1 MYSTLSNLS
10 NDQFIML
17 KLFNKDCL
25 INNIYSVKI
34 LKKDS
39 RWESLTLEKGEREK
53 LFAEHID
60 RLVQKKKD
68 AFRSLLEELK
78 DTPLDASFKV
88 LGWIFSEKLPPIP

>member
-1 MYSTLSNLS
+1 M
-10 NDQFIML
+10 
-17 KLFNKDCL
+17 
-25 INNIYSVKI
+25 
-34 LKKDS
+34 KKDS

-53 LFAEHID
+53 LFDEHID

-88 LGWIFSEKLPPIP
+88 QGCLFSEKLPPQPISCSSWVMSYVKKKILKSFFCLIPLIHNLP

>member
-1 MYSTLSNLS
+1 M
-10 NDQFIML
+10 
-17 KLFNKDCL
+17 
-25 INNIYSVKI
+25 YSVKI

-53 LFAEHID
+53 LFDEHID

-88 LGWIFSEKLPPIP
+88 QGCLFSEKLPPQPISSSSWVKSCVGKKIS